1 MDIAI
6 KEFEQSLNK
15 INIKLDVYKKEQERI
30 NNEIENLETDKKT
43 ILEQLH
49 QLKTNINSPENNY
62 NIFDEPDLK
71 VCGMG
76 ALTQQEKQ
84 AISDGID
91 KTDYRHLGDYPRYID
106 LDKIVERVWQIKQAD
121 NWTLVKV
128 TKTGT
133 YEPMPS
139 AGKYTL
145 TFRPDQDTFI
155 CNLT

>member
-30 NNEIENLETDKKT
+30 NNEIENLETDKKA
-43 ILEQLH
+43 ILENLH

-62 NIFDEPDLK
+62 NIFDEPDLN
-71 VCGMG
+71 VYGMG
-76 ALTQQEKQ
+76 GLTQEEKQ

-106 LDKIVERVWQIKQAD
+106 LEKIVEQVRQLKGD
-121 NWTLVKV
+121 WTLVKV

-133 YEPMPS
+133 YGPMPS
-139 AGKYTL
+139 AGKYKL
-145 TFRPDQDTFI
+145 TFKPDCDELFTY
-155 CNLT
+155 NLT